1 MRVLTGA
8 MLRASNIPP
17 LLSRI
22 TGDGIHTALLV
33 TADGELLGSS
43 CTSPDCNQ
51 YQEDSYVAN
60 VGSLLAEVTSE
71 YKRAGNEI
79 SLILHRI
86 LPDTTNPLTMAT
98 TATASTTNDTA
109 GSTNSNGNIPPSH
122 SLQQP
127 ATLAISAI
135 HSRPPPASGM
145 RGSTVGGA
153 PLQCLIVELE
163 KGIAGVASTGFN
175 TNCLVVALAEPTA
188 EMGLIRARL
197 VILAQVVGDA
207 LHQLAEM
214 P

>member
-1 MRVLTGA
+1 

-33 TADGELLGSS
+33 TSDGELLGSS
-43 CTSPDCNQ
+43 CNSSDCNK
-51 YQEDSYVAN
+51 YKDDSYVAN

-71 YKRAGNEI
+71 YKRAGNDI
-79 SLILHRI
+79 SLILRRLI
-86 LPDTTNPLTMAT
+86 PDTTTPLTTAT
-98 TATASTTNDTA
+98 TATTDTA
-109 GSTNSNGNIPPSH
+109 NDSAGITSSTNNIPPINSI
-122 SLQQP
+122 QQH
-127 ATLAISAI
+127 ATLVTSAVT
-135 HSRPPPASGM
+135 SRPPPPGGM

-163 KGIAGVASTGFN
+163 KGIAGVASTGLN
-175 TNCLVVALAEPTA
+175 TNCLVIALAENTA
-188 EMGLIRARL
+188 EIGLIRARL
-197 VILAQVVGDA
+197 SILAQVVGEA